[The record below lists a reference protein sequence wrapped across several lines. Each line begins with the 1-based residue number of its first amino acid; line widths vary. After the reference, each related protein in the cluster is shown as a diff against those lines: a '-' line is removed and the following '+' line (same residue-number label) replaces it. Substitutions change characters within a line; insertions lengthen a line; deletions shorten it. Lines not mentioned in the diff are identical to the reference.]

1 VVAGLPSVIGGQEKT
16 PHELDLVRR
25 RARSLCFTDV
35 RLSQNRAQ
43 IHTGLRASQP
53 VFYNARDACVIDDVR
68 RLRRRPRVTVTVAVN
83 F

>member
-25 RARSLCFTDV
+25 RARSVCFTDV

-43 IHTGLRASQP
+43 IHTGPRSSQP
-53 VFYNARDACVIDDVR
+53 VFYNDDERGAVR
-68 RLRRRPRVTVTVAVN
+68 RARVTLTAVVN